1 MADQPQDE
9 ASRLL
14 EKFLS
19 PAEAQSLVLPPP
31 THAPNSG
38 PGESTP
44 LSGTLAGP
52 PSQAV
57 PSRQTESPGQG
68 LASRFAAAAPD
79 RSADPRYVKVYSK
92 GQTGYLPL
100 ANLRAAREIDRN
112 LQVLSEGQP

>member
-14 EKFLS
+14 EQFLS

-31 THAPNSG
+31 THAPSSG

-44 LSGTLAGP
+44 LSGTLARE

-57 PSRQTESPGQG
+57 PSRQTEPTGQG
-68 LASRFAAAAPD
+68 LASRFAGAIPD
-79 RSADPRYVKVYSK
+79 RSADPTYIKVYSK
-92 GQTGYLPL
+92 GQTGYLPR

>member
-1 MADQPQDE
+1 MADEPQDE

-57 PSRQTESPGQG
+57 PSLETESVRRG
-68 LASRFAAAAPD
+68 LSSHFAGDAPD
-79 RSADPRYVKVYSK
+79 RSGDPRYVKVYSK
-92 GQTGYLPL
+92 GQAGYLPR
-100 ANLRAAREIDRN
+100 ANLRAASQIDSN
-112 LQVLSEGQP
+112 LQVLSEGRP